1 MKSGGP
7 KMEKNY
13 WIILA
18 FGFCLCSLLIS
29 TGCDIEKAKYQRTE
43 NLSVPLEPNS
53 TLVAETS
60 FGSITVTGADVADC
74 NITATISVKARTKK
88 EAKEIAEKV
97 KIKPELLGK
106 ILTVRAEKPQ
116 TKKKRSISVNFNITV
131 PEQTNI
137 ECSTSYGSIK
147 LADING
153 NIKAKTSFASIN
165 SEDIQG
171 AAQLETSYGN
181 INCQNITSTSLK
193 AKTSFSS
200 IKCENIQGPVQLE
213 TSYGSINCRNITS
226 ADIAAR
232 SSFGSIDIACS
243 PSSPAEIIADVVTS
257 YGSIDFVTPP
267 SFSGQLDLSTSFGSI
282 KTSLP
287 IMIKGEISKE
297 KVKGTIGQG
306 KGKLRLK
313 TSFDSIRIK

>member
-1 MKSGGP
+1 MNK
-7 KMEKNY
+7 KY
-13 WIILA
+13 RIILA
-18 FGFCLCSLLIS
+18 FGFCLCPLLIV

-43 NLSVPLEPNS
+43 NLSVPLAPGSN
-53 TLVAETS
+53 LVAETS

-74 NITATISVKARTKK
+74 NITAIISARAPTEE

-97 KIKPELLGK
+97 KIKPELVGK
-106 ILTVRAEKPQ
+106 TLTVKAEKPQ
-116 TKKKRSISVNFNITV
+116 TKKKRSISVSFNITV
-131 PEQTNI
+131 PEQTNV

-171 AAQLETSYGN
+171 AAQLETSYGH
-181 INCQNITSTSLK
+181 ITCQNITSTSLK

-267 SFSGQLDLSTSFGSI
+267 NFSGQLDLSTSFGSI
-282 KTSLP
+282 KTDLP

-306 KGKLRLK
+306 RGKLRLK
-313 TSFDSIRIK
+313 TSFDSIKIK

>member
-1 MKSGGP
+1 MK
-7 KMEKNY
+7 KNY
-13 WIILA
+13 RIILA

-74 NITATISVKARTKK
+74 NITVTIYVKAPTKE

-97 KIKPELLGK
+97 KIKPELVGK
-106 ILTVRAEKPQ
+106 TLTVRAEKPQ

-171 AAQLETSYGN
+171 A
-181 INCQNITSTSLK
+181 
-193 AKTSFSS
+193 
-200 IKCENIQGPVQLE
+200 VQLE

-267 SFSGQLDLSTSFGSI
+267 GFSGQLDLSTSFGSI

-297 KVKGTIGQG
+297 KVEGTIGQG
-306 KGKLRLK
+306 RGKLRLK